1 MKKNKLSFKLFRQGP
16 KILFKILFI
25 AGIFGG
31 LILFA
36 PEAKAVLASSSVTV
50 TNALPVASDAS
61 IDAAAASVTLTEA
74 TTKTVTVTFTV
85 TDNNGC
91 SDINAH
97 ATNKT
102 IAVFYRT
109 NVTNGASCTPDAAN
123 CYSMSCT
130 GPTGCTPGGEDL
142 NATFSCTASVQ
153 FYADPTDTGSTYDAT
168 TWTATATPR
177 DAAGT
182 DGTPNSDTIE
192 VNSLTA
198 LSLGETPT
206 IAYDALALNANT
218 GTTDEST
225 TVTNTGNRTI
235 DTQVGGYGSVSEDT
249 YSMVCTIGTIPVAN
263 EKYSLVA
270 ETAYA
275 SKTALVTN
283 ATPNTVV
290 TDIAQGAASS
300 DIIYWGMGLPATG
313 VGGSCTGKVVFTAL
327 IHV

>member
-1 MKKNKLSFKLFRQGP
+1 MLTRIFGKQS
-16 KILFKILFI
+16 KIIFCVLFI

-31 LILFA
+31 LLLFA
-36 PEAKAVLASSSVTV
+36 TAVKAILATSSVTV
-50 TNALPVASDAS
+50 TNSLPVASLGS
-61 IDAAAASVTLTEA
+61 INTDAATMTLTEA
-74 TTKTVTVTFTV
+74 ATATATFTFTV

-97 ATNKT
+97 GSNKT
-102 IAVFYRT
+102 IAKFYRT
-109 NVTNGASCTPDAAN
+109 NVADGAACAVNDAN
-123 CYSMSCT
+123 CYAMTCT
-130 GPTGCTPGGEDL
+130 GPTGCTPGGGDL
-142 NATFSCTASVQ
+142 DATFSCTASVQ

-168 TWTATATPR
+168 TWSATATPR
-177 DAAGT
+177 DAVGT

-192 VNSLTA
+192 MASLTA
-198 LSLGETPT
+198 LSLGEAPT

-218 GTTDEST
+218 GTTDETT

-235 DTQVGGYGSVSEDT
+235 DTQVGGYGSISEDT

-283 ATPNTVV
+283 ATPNTVQ
-290 TDIAQGAASS
+290 TSLAQGAAST

-313 VGGSCTGKVVFTAL
+313 VGGTCGGKVVFTA
-327 IHV
+327 VNDS